1 MEARIPQGRG
11 PLLGFLPL
19 EDFSPF
25 SRVYFQ
31 LLGEEEDL
39 KKKKK
44 IEEKKEASLPD
55 FFFSPLF
62 RFLLYFDGCISSSI
76 YVLVIFLRV

>member
-1 MEARIPQGRG
+1 MEARIRQGGG

-19 EDFSPF
+19 EDFSPS

-44 IEEKKEASLPD
+44 IEEKKEAPLPD
-55 FFFSPLF
+55 LLLFSPFPFSSLF
-62 RFLLYFDGCISSSI
+62 
-76 YVLVIFLRV
+76 